1 MLFNILLEKVFNKE
15 LITSRGIKLQESK
28 TIKLIAYTDDIVL
41 LSESESNLKCM
52 SEVLMN
58 ESKQMDLTMNEEK
71 TKYIPPSRKN
81 KTIIWL

>member
-71 TKYIPPSRKN
+71 TKYIPLSRKN